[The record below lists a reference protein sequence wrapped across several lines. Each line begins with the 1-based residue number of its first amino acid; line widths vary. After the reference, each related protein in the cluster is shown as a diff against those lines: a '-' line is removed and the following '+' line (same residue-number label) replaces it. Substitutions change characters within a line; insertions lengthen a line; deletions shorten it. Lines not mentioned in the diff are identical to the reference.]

1 MSTSAL
7 FAALLVGA
15 GLAAVVVGFLL
26 RGRERTEELV
36 RILDLPFGER
46 DVPVEAITEKSALV
60 EGTVGLAGRMISS
73 VDTRGSLAE
82 SLERA
87 KIPMKPGE
95 YVVFAICAAIVLA
108 ALLVAVTEQ
117 WMFAV
122 LGVGGALAAAKAAPG
137 FLIARR
143 RKSLLGAMDA
153 VVLTRGEAPGEQ
165 HERGRCLKQPR
176 LATGRAPR
184 VAQQPLMLQRTHD
197 ALFDSGSRIQFAR
210 QVAVGLVGPSI
221 QIVFGY
227 GHGDSPLT
235 REAFAG
241 ARYARIVLRAANNW
255 LFDVPTATPRRSA
268 ISPWVSPSTSCSTS
282 TTRWPSGRRDSADS
296 RSSRS
301 PTGAACVCN
310 VAASIESN
318 NRLPFR
324 RHHVRVSLMAIPVI
338 QVENV
343 ASHRNRGSARTAC
356 SQTSWRTSSASSF

>member
-143 RKSLLGAMDA
+143 RKAFEAQLPDALSLIAGSLSAGHTFLRSIQMMCEESDPPLSEEFRRVVNETQLGDPLVDA
-153 VVLTRGEAPGEQ
+153 LERMARRLDIKDLMWVVQAIRIQQTVGGKLADLLHTLADFIRAREEIRREVMVLTAEGRISAWILGGLPVFLLLAVQTTSPDYMAPMFQGW
-165 HERGRCLKQPR
+165 GIAV
-176 LATGRAPR
+176 LAGTGLS
-184 VAQQPLMLQRTHD
+184 VTL
-197 ALFDSGSRIQFAR
+197 G
-210 QVAVGLVGPSI
+210 VGI
-221 QIVFGY
+221 I
-227 GHGDSPLT
+227 
-235 REAFAG
+235 
-241 ARYARIVLRAANNW
+241 LRMVKI
-255 LFDVPTATPRRSA
+255 DV
-268 ISPWVSPSTSCSTS
+268 
-282 TTRWPSGRRDSADS
+282 
-296 RSSRS
+296 
-301 PTGAACVCN
+301 
-310 VAASIESN
+310 
-318 NRLPFR
+318 
-324 RHHVRVSLMAIPVI
+324 
-338 QVENV
+338 
-343 ASHRNRGSARTAC
+343 
-356 SQTSWRTSSASSF
+356 

>member
-143 RKSLLGAMDA
+143 RKAFEAQLPDALSLIAGSLSAGHTFLRSIQMMCEESDPPLSEEFRRVVNETQLGDPLVDA
-153 VVLTRGEAPGEQ
+153 LERMARRLDIKDLMWVVQAIRIQQTVGGKLADLLHTLADFIRAREEIRREVMVLTAE
-165 HERGRCLKQPR
+165 GRISAWILGGLPVFLL
-176 LATGRAPR
+176 LAVQTTSPDYRAPMFQGWGIAVLAGTGLS
-184 VAQQPLMLQRTHD
+184 VAL
-197 ALFDSGSRIQFAR
+197 G
-210 QVAVGLVGPSI
+210 VGI
-221 QIVFGY
+221 I
-227 GHGDSPLT
+227 
-235 REAFAG
+235 
-241 ARYARIVLRAANNW
+241 LRMVKI
-255 LFDVPTATPRRSA
+255 DV
-268 ISPWVSPSTSCSTS
+268 
-282 TTRWPSGRRDSADS
+282 
-296 RSSRS
+296 
-301 PTGAACVCN
+301 
-310 VAASIESN
+310 
-318 NRLPFR
+318 
-324 RHHVRVSLMAIPVI
+324 
-338 QVENV
+338 
-343 ASHRNRGSARTAC
+343 
-356 SQTSWRTSSASSF
+356 